1 MSTLSVKVV
10 KDKLELRSQPVS
22 SGSIVANLAVNTVLE
37 VLGANSALKIGNVN
51 EWLNVKAPSGKVG
64 YIQSSGVTII
74 TDSATSQTSNPYI
87 DLGGQK
93 MVTAPPLAGYPA
105 SIKTIDL
112 GGNSKF
118 DVEDAEEL

>member
-64 YIQSSGVTII
+64 YIQSSGVAII

-93 MVTAPPLAGYPA
+93 MVTALPLAGYPA

>member
-93 MVTAPPLAGYPA
+93 MVAPPPLAGYPA